1 MNQKYDESQEARRQ
15 LKIDC
20 EQLSTKIVELE
31 EELYESKSIQLDL
44 LEQLKQM
51 EHKFEMI
58 SQEFES
64 HLELSE
70 QKIQQLLNINEQLEN
85 GQAIYIAKK
94 NDKVD
99 RTLGQFLNMYP
110 ERQKLQIMFLRESEG
125 VYQFG
130 QKRVYIKIE
139 KGNQILCRVG
149 GGYMNIDDF
158 ITQYT

>member
-1 MNQKYDESQEARRQ
+1 M
-15 LKIDC
+15 
-20 EQLSTKIVELE
+20 V
-31 EELYESKSIQLDL
+31 
-44 LEQLKQM
+44 
-51 EHKFEMI
+51 